1 MKRKLLF
8 AIVALLCS
16 VGAQKL
22 HAAAADYL
30 TGWTEVTSLPA
41 DKAEWQYESALSL
54 YCEATGKQPEE
65 LEESDTDIIW
75 NNACNHCS
83 MFLTWAIMRGFCGLT
98 NLRQSKR

>member
-41 DKAEWQYESALSL
+41 DKAEWSKYYYVFVST
-54 YCEATGKQPEE
+54 EAD
-65 LEESDTDIIW
+65 LMM
-75 NNACNHCS
+75 AVV
-83 MFLTWAIMRGFCGLT
+83 AY
-98 NLRQSKR
+98 